1 MSCLSPA
8 ERRREK
14 ERRAGR
20 RGRSRRGDREPLAS
34 LTSGGHR
41 RVQSHNGRARGSL
54 GRARLTG
61 EQSQADVP
69 RAARGGLHA
78 ARSTQRGP
86 RSGVHAAAP
95 SAERPGGRSVR
106 AGAALLPA
114 RPSLRVPAG
123 TAVSARNYP
132 LRVRLL
138 QEESKG
144 ACKNT
149 WTLTRMTRTVKPA

>member
-34 LTSGGHR
+34 LTSGGRR

-78 ARSTQRGP
+78 AGSTQPAP
-86 RSGVHAAAP
+86 RSGAFSRKAGRPQRSSRGRAASGWSLP
-95 SAERPGGRSVR
+95 PRSCR
-106 AGAALLPA
+106 HRGLGQELSPQGSSLA
-114 RPSLRVPAG
+114 RRV
-123 TAVSARNYP
+123 
-132 LRVRLL
+132 
-138 QEESKG
+138 
-144 ACKNT
+144 
-149 WTLTRMTRTVKPA
+149 